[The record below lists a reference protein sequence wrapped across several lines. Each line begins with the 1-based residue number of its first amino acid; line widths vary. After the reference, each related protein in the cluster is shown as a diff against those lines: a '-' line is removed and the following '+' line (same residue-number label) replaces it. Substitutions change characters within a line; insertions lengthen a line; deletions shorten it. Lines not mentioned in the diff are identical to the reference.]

1 MNTDKHGFRG
11 QKHMKRYVMVGIAVL
26 AAACGS
32 SSPSSPSGQPNTIVF
47 TAAMAASNEVPPITN
62 ADQNARGNAS
72 ITFHLTRD
80 SSGTITAATVD
91 YVYSLTGFPAGTVI
105 RATHIHEGG
114 PTIAGGVVIDSTL
127 SPATA
132 ITLADGSTTNI
143 TFNNLAPAPAG
154 LSIIQR
160 IIDNPNGFY
169 FNVHSN
175 LNPGGAVRAQLVRQ

>member
-1 MNTDKHGFRG
+1 
-11 QKHMKRYVMVGIAVL
+11 MKRYVLVATAVL

-32 SSPSSPSGQPNTIVF
+32 SDGPTSPSQANTVVF
-47 TAAMAASNEVPPITN
+47 TAALSAANEVPPITN

-105 RATHIHEGG
+105 RATHIHEAG
-114 PTIAGGVVIDSTL
+114 PSVSGGVVLDSGLT
-127 SPATA
+127 PATA
-132 ITLADGSTTNI
+132 ITLPDGSATNI
-143 TFNNLAPAPAG
+143 TFTG
-154 LSIIQR
+154 LTTFVGGISLLQR

-175 LNPGGAVRAQLVRQ
+175 LNPGGAVRGQLVRQ